1 MKIIVDSVRW
11 REFMMGITLGMLFL
25 LPWSSFFGS
34 APYTNV
40 EVTQVEVIG
49 TEVLVTSNFTKSE
62 CTFKRLEVFG
72 TDFGETYNLGWSN
85 QPVPGEA
92 DKGTTY
98 DRAVGHQ
105 TLRISVE
112 TGGRAFDTIEI
123 RTRHDCS
130 GSTVDKVF
138 TTINLNK

>member
-1 MKIIVDSVRW
+1 MKIIVDRVRW
-11 REFMMGITLGMLFL
+11 REFVMGLTLGAVFL
-25 LPWSSFFGS
+25 LPWAHLFGS
-34 APYTNV
+34 TPYTNV

-49 TEVLVTSNFTKSE
+49 TEVLVTSNFTKTE

-85 QPVPGEA
+85 QPVSDEA

-98 DRAVGHQ
+98 DRSAGPQ

-112 TGGRAFDTIEI
+112 TGGRTFDTIEI
-123 RTRHDCS
+123 RTRHDCN
-130 GSTVDKVF
+130 GTTTDKVF
-138 TTINLNK
+138 ATLNLNK